1 MEWGARLSRSL
12 ARCVIKRGKK
22 FISIYS
28 HFANFSEVG
37 STVGTPLIYMWRSW
51 VTTDRSVMSHDHM
64 LFALLMVL
72 VDSGRCYEGDHF
84 VHGRAVSRHVI
95 LARLTHLCWCWNRL

>member
-64 LFALLMVL
+64 LFAL
-72 VDSGRCYEGDHF
+72 HT
-84 VHGRAVSRHVI
+84 HGFGGFWTMLLTKVTI
-95 LARLTHLCWCWNRL
+95 L

>member
-12 ARCVIKRGKK
+12 ARGVCSAKKK

-37 STVGTPLIYMWRSW
+37 STVGTPLIIYIWRPW
-51 VTTDRSVMSHDHM
+51 VTTDHDRSVISHDHM
-64 LFALLMVL
+64 QCATML
-72 VDSGRCYEGDHF
+72 
-84 VHGRAVSRHVI
+84 
-95 LARLTHLCWCWNRL
+95 

>member
-1 MEWGARLSRSL
+1 MTWNGGLVYLAHSL
-12 ARCVIKRGKK
+12 AVFAVREK

-51 VTTDRSVMSHDHM
+51 VMSQDHM